1 MSETLFLERV
11 QKTFFMLENSIDQW
25 NIKHDL
31 VIDINKDANVFE
43 VEFENTK
50 KIILNSQAPMLQLW
64 MASELGAYHFSFD
77 DEKGTWEDTRGSGS
91 FLVIFEDASKK
102 LTGINFVI

>member
-50 KIILNSQAPMLQLW
+50 KIHIL
-64 MASELGAYHFSFD
+64 
-77 DEKGTWEDTRGSGS
+77 
-91 FLVIFEDASKK
+91 
-102 LTGINFVI
+102 